1 MENSKKLLY
10 ITDQNEYM
18 DNSFIAPLF
27 RIYLKKYMHVDIV
40 YFTEFKSDF
49 EHKDTQHFIVPS
61 RYKNILLNELHSNN
75 VKLETY
81 DFVMVRNNI
90 EILEQV
96 LKDRERYGYKALFRF
111 SYPKRSI
118 KIFYDEAEDKGNI
131 LAPVIHHFKTSA
143 ETSIINDCDAFLPTS
158 HAMHKEFRSDV
169 SIPTILCPP
178 AINPAML
185 YENEQHSNDEKIF
198 VYAGTLDRLREF
210 ETVLEAFSHL
220 KSKKWKLLLST
231 RDTDYAKEM
240 LEKYPQIQKQIELF
254 NAQTKEGMLELIAKS
269 DIGVA
274 LLPNIPIYTTST
286 SVKVF
291 DYYTSCVPCLMT
303 NSEHTASIFTDR
315 LDAWFCNFTQEEI
328 TQKLEYLLTLSK
340 DEVTQV
346 GEKGQQRLLDIR
358 NYEIISKDIAVQLN
372 AL

>member
-1 MENSKKLLY
+1 MKNSKKLLY
-10 ITDQNEYM
+10 ITDQDEYM

-27 RIYLKKYMHVDIV
+27 EIYLKKYMHVDIV

-61 RYKNILLNELHSNN
+61 RYKNVLFNELRSNDVN
-75 VKLETY
+75 LDRY

-96 LKDRERYGYKALFRF
+96 LKDREHYGYKALFRF

-118 KIFYDEAEDKGNI
+118 KILCDEAEDKGNI
-131 LAPVIHHFKTSA
+131 LAPVIDHFKTSA

-158 HAMHKEFRSDV
+158 HAMHKAFRPDV
-169 SIPTILCPP
+169 HITSILCPP
-178 AINPAML
+178 AINPSML
-185 YENEQHSNDEKIF
+185 YANEQHSKDEKIF
-198 VYAGTLDRLREF
+198 VYVGTLDTLREF
-210 ETVLEAFSHL
+210 ETVLGAFSQL
-220 KSKKWKLLLST
+220 KNNKWKLLLST
-231 RDTDYAKEM
+231 RDTDYAQEM
-240 LEKYPQIQKQIELF
+240 LENYPQIKEQIELCK
-254 NAQTKEGMLELIAKS
+254 AQTKDALLELIAKS

-286 SVKVF
+286 SVKIF

-315 LDAWFCNFTQEEI
+315 LDAWFCDFTQEEI
-328 TQKLEYLLTLSK
+328 IQKLEYLLALSK

-346 GEKGQQRLLDIR
+346 GVKGQKRLLDIR
-358 NYEIISKDIAVQLN
+358 NYEIISKDIAEQLN